1 MIKNGEKGKKKKIGK
16 IEDIL
21 ISFFYV
27 WLKGGKVERWKLFY
41 LVKKRNKKIENRVC
55 INLSSYSY

>member
-1 MIKNGEKGKKKKIGK
+1 MGRRGKKSGK

-21 ISFFYV
+21 ISFYV
-27 WLKGGKVERWKLFY
+27 WLEGGKVERWKLFY